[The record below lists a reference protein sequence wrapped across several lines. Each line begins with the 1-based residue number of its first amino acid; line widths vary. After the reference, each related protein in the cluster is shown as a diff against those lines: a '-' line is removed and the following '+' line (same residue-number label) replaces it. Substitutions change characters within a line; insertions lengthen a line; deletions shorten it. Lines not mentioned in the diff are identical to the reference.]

1 MQQGSLIRSNRK
13 RGPDVWLFRWAER
26 SPQGKRIY
34 RKRMIGTV
42 CQYPDASAARTAV
55 TGLLTEINSNGLR
68 RDRLP
73 LTVTEVCNHF
83 EQRELMNDNIW
94 RSYSTKK
101 TYKAYLNRWII
112 PHWGTIRLS
121 EVRTIQVESWL
132 RRLPL
137 AKSSCAK
144 IRSLFSVLFNHA
156 CRHELFDRNP
166 IRLVRQGAKR
176 RTAPSVL
183 TPAEIK
189 SLLTGLGLR
198 ERVLVL
204 LAASTGLR
212 QSELFGVKWSDIDFA
227 QHTMNV
233 VRSIVYGVVG
243 PCKTESSQKP
253 VPVHPTVLEEL
264 GKWRELCRYNK
275 SGDWVFA
282 SRRHRGRKPI
292 WGQAILRKYIR
303 PTAQKV
309 GIRKQ
314 FGWHTFRHT
323 YSTLLRSVGTEFKV
337 MQELL
342 RHSSFRSTLDVYTQ
356 AISPAKHAAQAAV
369 LALVFTAETNTTGLA
384 QTRPV
389 SATAAQ

>member
-1 MQQGSLIRSNRK
+1 MQQGSLIRSGRK
-13 RGPDVWLFRWAER
+13 RGPDVWQFRWADR
-26 SPQGKRIY
+26 GPDGKRIY
-34 RKRMIGTV
+34 RKRVIGTV
-42 CQYPDASAARTAV
+42 CQYPDTDAARKAV
-55 TGLLTEINSNGLR
+55 TGLLREINPN
-68 RDRLP
+68 P
-73 LTVTEVCNHF
+73 LQRCPIPMTIAEICDHF
-83 EQRELMNDNIW
+83 IQRELSKDNTW

-101 TYKAYLNRWII
+101 AYKVYLKKWII
-112 PHWGTIRLS
+112 PQWGNIPLS
-121 EVRTIQVESWL
+121 EVRTMGVESWL

-144 IRSLFSVLFNHA
+144 IRGLLSVLFNHA
-156 CRHELFDRNP
+156 CRYELFDRNP

-176 RTAPSVL
+176 RSSPSVL
-183 TPAEIK
+183 TPFEIK
-189 SLLTGLGLR
+189 ALLSGLGLR

-212 QSELFGVKWSDIDFA
+212 QSELFGVKWGDIDFA
-227 QHTMNV
+227 QNTMNV

-253 VPVHPTVLEEL
+253 VPVQPPVLEALRE
-264 GKWRELCRYNK
+264 WRQICRYNG

-282 SRRHRGRKPI
+282 SRRHQGRKPI
-292 WGQAILRKYIR
+292 WGQAILRRYIR
-303 PTAQKV
+303 PTAQRA
-309 GIRKQ
+309 GIQKR

-342 RHSSFRSTLDVYTQ
+342 RHSSLRSTLDVYTQ

-369 LALVFTAETNTTGLA
+369 LALVFNSGTNAVVLA
-384 QTRPV
+384 
-389 SATAAQ
+389 

>member
-1 MQQGSLIRSNRK
+1 MQKGSLIRSNRK
-13 RGPDVWLFRWAER
+13 RGPDVWQFRWAER
-26 SPQGKRIY
+26 GPQGKRIY
-34 RKRMIGTV
+34 RKRVIGTV
-42 CQYPDASAARTAV
+42 CQYSDADSARKAV
-55 TGLLTEINSNGLR
+55 TGLLAEINSNGLR
-68 RDRLP
+68 RGSCP
-73 LTVTEVCNHF
+73 MTVMEVCDHF
-83 EQRELMNDNIW
+83 DQRELAKDNSW

-101 TYKAYLNRWII
+101 TYKAYLKRWII
-112 PHWGTIRLS
+112 PHWGTLCLS
-121 EVRTIQVESWL
+121 EVRTIEVESWL

-144 IRSLFSVLFNHA
+144 IRNLLSVLFNHA

-176 RTAPSVL
+176 RTTPSVL
-183 TPAEIK
+183 TPTEIK
-189 SLLTGLGLR
+189 MLLGGLSLR
-198 ERVLVL
+198 ERALVL

-212 QSELFGVKWSDIDFA
+212 QGELFGVKWCDIDFG

-233 VRSIVYGVVG
+233 VRSVVYGVVG

-253 VPVHPTVLEEL
+253 VPVHPTVLEAL
-264 GKWRELCRYNK
+264 TKWREACRYNK

-282 SRRHRGRKPI
+282 SERYRGRKPM

-303 PTAQKV
+303 PAAQRA
-309 GIRKQ
+309 GIQKR

-342 RHSSFRSTLDVYTQ
+342 RHSSLRSTLDVYTQ

-369 LALVFTAETNTTGLA
+369 LALVFSSEAITML
-384 QTRPV
+384 
-389 SATAAQ
+389 

>member
-13 RGPDVWLFRWAER
+13 RGPDVWQFRWSER
-26 SPQGKRIY
+26 GPQGRRIY
-34 RKRMIGTV
+34 RKRVIGTV
-42 CQYPDASAARTAV
+42 CQYSDADSARKAV
-55 TGLLTEINSNGLR
+55 TGLLAEINS
-68 RDRLP
+68 DVLP
-73 LTVTEVCNHF
+73 HGPLPMTVAEVCDHF
-83 EQRELMNDNIW
+83 DQRELTKDNTW

-101 TYKAYLNRWII
+101 TYKVYLKRWII
-112 PHWGTIRLS
+112 PEWGALDLS
-121 EVRTIQVESWL
+121 GVRTIEVESWL

-144 IRSLFSVLFNHA
+144 IRGLLSVLFNHA
-156 CRHELFDRNP
+156 CRYELFDRNP

-176 RTAPSVL
+176 RSAPSVL

-189 SLLTGLGLR
+189 ALLGGLNLR
-198 ERVLVL
+198 ERTLVL

-212 QSELFGVKWSDIDFA
+212 QSELFGMKWCDIDFA

-253 VPVHPTVLEEL
+253 VPVHPTVLEAL
-264 GKWRELCRYNK
+264 GKWRQLCRYNK
-275 SGDWVFA
+275 SDDWVFA
-282 SRRHRGRKPI
+282 SRRYRGRKPI

-303 PTAQKV
+303 PAAQRV
-309 GIRKQ
+309 GIQKRL
-314 FGWHTFRHT
+314 GWHTFRHT

-342 RHSSFRSTLDVYTQ
+342 RHSSRRSTLDVYTQ

-369 LALVFTAETNTTGLA
+369 LALVFTAETN
-384 QTRPV
+384 V
-389 SATAAQ
+389 TA